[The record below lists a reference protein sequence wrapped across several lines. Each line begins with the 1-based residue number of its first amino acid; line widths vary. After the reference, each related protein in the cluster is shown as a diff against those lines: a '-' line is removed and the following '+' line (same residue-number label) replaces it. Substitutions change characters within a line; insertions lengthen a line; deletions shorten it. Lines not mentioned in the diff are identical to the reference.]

1 MVSAIW
7 SMPPYEAS
15 KMPITFFLKFFQ
27 NHGLFKLKNRPQWYT
42 VSNRNRT
49 YVNKVIEVSG
59 VIKDISLLNDRY
71 TVFLKSETFSK
82 NFVMCDMSPSGKIQG
97 DQLTIG
103 DSITLKGVCKGYLL
117 DVIMLNCI
125 PIDEKP
131 KK

>member
-1 MVSAIW
+1 MDIDELIA
-7 SMPPYEAS
+7 
-15 KMPITFFLKFFQ
+15 FFQ
-27 NHGLFKLKNRPQWYT
+27 
-42 VSNRNRT
+42 RNELQANAT